1 MMDREH
7 PCSLETDLRAGR
19 LTLPGE
25 STDNFPESHCRV
37 IIRVHTDEM
46 KTITLDDEAYER
58 LKAWKRG
65 SRESFSSVV
74 KRVLPDPGTLGSFL
88 QFLNANPTSEL
99 PGNDKMEESVE
110 DRSFSKHDPWT

>member
-1 MMDREH
+1 
-7 PCSLETDLRAGR
+7 
-19 LTLPGE
+19 
-25 STDNFPESHCRV
+25 
-37 IIRVHTDEM
+37 M

-99 PGNDKMEESVE
+99 PGNDTMEESVE
-110 DRSFSKHDPWT
+110 YRSFSKHDPWT